1 MTSRTAARPP
11 HAASRPGA
19 PAPWLRR
26 RAHERGWPGAV
37 GWRRGRGAFLW
48 LALLLGAAPAGAAP
62 VTVLHAAGYLDVER
76 GVVVRPATLR
86 IEGDRIAEVARERR
100 SPPGAAVLDL
110 GDLILL
116 PGLIDTHVHLLLGGP
131 ARANAESTLAA
142 GFTTVQDLGSLGY
155 AALALRDSIAGGHLA
170 GPRVLASGP
179 WLGVSGG
186 TCDFSGIGVRGAGA
200 FARRVRED
208 VARGADLIKLCVTG
222 WAEDGYRDPERVEL
236 SDAELR
242 AAIAE
247 AHRLGRRIVAHAIG
261 AEGVRRAVAA
271 GIDGVAHG
279 GFADSATQRA
289 MAGRG
294 VWLAPTL
301 RSVEVQPATPALDS
315 LRGHMRRLLAGP
327 VPLVFGTDAG
337 VIPHGRNAREFGALI
352 RHGLSPARAIRS
364 ATVDAAAALG
374 LSGRVGRLA
383 PGLAA
388 DVIAVEGDPLAD
400 PAALERVRFVM
411 QGGVVRRRPDGAGR

>member
-1 MTSRTAARPP
+1 MIVRTPARP
-11 HAASRPGA
+11 ARSASRPA
-19 PAPWLRR
+19 AAAAAFRRPAR
-26 RAHERGWPGAV
+26 ERSWPGAV
-37 GWRRGRGAFLW
+37 RRRQVQGVTLL

-62 VTVLHAAGYLDVER
+62 VTVLRAAGYLDVER

-86 IEGDRIAEVARERR
+86 IEGDRIAEVTRERR

-155 AALALRDSIAGGHLA
+155 AALALRDSIAAGRLR

-186 TCDFSGIGVRGAGA
+186 TCDFSGIGVRGAEA
-200 FARRVRED
+200 FAQRVRED
-208 VARGADLIKLCVTG
+208 VARGADLVKLCVTG
-222 WAEDGYRDPERVEL
+222 WAEDGHRDPGRVEL
-236 SDAELR
+236 TDAELG

-279 GFADSATQRA
+279 GFADTATQRA
-289 MAGRG
+289 MAARG

-315 LRGHMRRLLAGP
+315 LRRHMRRLLAGP

-352 RHGLSPARAIRS
+352 RHGMSPARAIRS
-364 ATVDAAAALG
+364 ATADAAAALG
-374 LSGRVGRLA
+374 LSRLVGRLA
-383 PGLAA
+383 PGMLA

-411 QGGVVRRRPDGAGR
+411 QGGVVRRSPHGAGR